1 MESTPST
8 KLPLLLP
15 PSKYLLQDK
24 PSCKARV
31 SERRCFEATRESVT
45 KKVLQEEEGS
55 SSLKQDPYLA
65 HTEGLSSGLRPR
77 KETAKLFLSPPTSTV
92 TTTTITSSSITITIT
107 TTIT

>member
-1 MESTPST
+1 
-8 KLPLLLP
+8 
-15 PSKYLLQDK
+15 SKVLK
-24 PSCKARV
+24 NASVRVCGSCLCLFHK
-31 SERRCFEATRESVT
+31 SSVT

-92 TTTTITSSSITITIT
+92 TTTTITSSGTITIT